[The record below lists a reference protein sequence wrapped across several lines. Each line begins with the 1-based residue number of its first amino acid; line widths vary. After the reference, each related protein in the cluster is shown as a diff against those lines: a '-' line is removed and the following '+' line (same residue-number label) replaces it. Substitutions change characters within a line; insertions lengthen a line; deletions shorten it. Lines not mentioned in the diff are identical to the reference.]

1 MVNHS
6 MESKIDTQGMT
17 LPGKVPTKPVD
28 YPPMVVKKMTVF
40 TDMER
45 KELKQ
50 MFREVLDERF
60 PRQASHGGE
69 SNEAQK

>member
-1 MVNHS
+1 MAENS
-6 MESKIDTQGMT
+6 YIDTQGMT
-17 LPGKVPTKPVD
+17 LPGAASPGPVECR
-28 YPPMVVKKMTVF
+28 PMPVKKMTVF

>member
-1 MVNHS
+1 MVKNNY
-6 MESKIDTQGMT
+6 IDTQGMT
-17 LPGKVPTKPVD
+17 LPGEVPTDSKPVE
-28 YPPMVVKKMTVF
+28 YSPMPVRKMRVF